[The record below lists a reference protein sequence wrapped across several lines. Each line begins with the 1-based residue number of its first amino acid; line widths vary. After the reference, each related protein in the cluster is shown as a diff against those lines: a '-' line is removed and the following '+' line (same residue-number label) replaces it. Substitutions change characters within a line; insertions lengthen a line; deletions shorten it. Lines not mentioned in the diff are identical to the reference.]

1 MLPRHL
7 IGGFHLGN
15 RKWYPWLFLA
25 LCAAFFAV
33 AYQVTGK
40 SLKIE
45 WVISILGATGGL
57 TTFLYTQHLQETR
70 LFTELFQQ
78 FNQRYTGLN
87 DRLNVIAEMSSGGI
101 SREDRQV
108 LTDYFNLCAE
118 EYLYFNAGYI
128 DDSVWRSWM
137 RGMKAY
143 AAVPAIRELWEE
155 ELLSGSYY
163 GFSLSEFEHV

>member
-15 RKWYPWLFLA
+15 RKWYPWLFLV

-33 AYQVTGK
+33 AYQVAGQ

-45 WVISILGATGGL
+45 WVISILAAAGGL

-78 FNQRYTGLN
+78 FNKRYGDMN
-87 DRLNVIAEMSSGGI
+87 ERLSVIAQSMSGGI

-108 LTDYFNLCAE
+108 LMDYFNLCAE
-118 EYLYFNAGYI
+118 EYLYFSAGYI
-128 DDSVWRSWM
+128 DDSVWNSWM
-137 RGMKAY
+137 RGMRAY
-143 AAVPAIRELWEE
+143 AEVPAIRELWEN

-163 GFSLSEFEHV
+163 GFSLSGIEQV